1 MRMRK
6 KKYLEERLD
15 GCEEYLIPT
24 EDENRDFS
32 KADEINCLI
41 STEEIFGNS
50 NPLHLEIGCGKGQ
63 FITELAKRNPDIN
76 YIAVEKVKNVIV
88 AACEKAKQEK
98 LTNVRF
104 MALGAEYLPS
114 YIPKNSVG
122 LIYLNFSCPFPKA
135 KYARHR
141 LTHRYFL
148 EIYRKLLK
156 ENGEIH
162 QKTDN
167 MHFFEFSLEEYSA
180 ADYKIRNISLDLHNS
195 GFEDNI
201 VTEYEKRFSDLGQ
214 PIYRLEAAPATPQT
228 KKGCE

>member
-6 KKYLEERLD
+6 KKYLDERLD
-15 GCEEYLIPT
+15 SCEEYLIPT
-24 EDENRDFS
+24 ELENRDFS
-32 KADEINCLI
+32 KAGETEQLI
-41 STEEIFGNS
+41 SVKELFGNN
-50 NPLHLEIGCGKGQ
+50 NPLRLEIGCGKGQ
-63 FITELAKRNPDIN
+63 FVTELAKRHPDIN
-76 YIAVEKVKNVIV
+76 FIAVEKVKNVIV
-88 AACEKAKQEK
+88 AACEKAKQENLK
-98 LTNVRF
+98 NVRF

-114 YIPKNSVG
+114 YIPKSSVE

-148 EIYRKLLK
+148 DIYRKLLK

-167 MHFFEFSLEEYSA
+167 MHFFEFSIEEYSA
-180 ADYKIRNISLDLHNS
+180 ADYKIKNVSLDLHNS
-195 GFEDNI
+195 GFEGNI

-214 PIYRLEAAPATPQT
+214 PIYRLEAVPAPSD
-228 KKGCE
+228 KKGCEE